1 MTRHALA
8 LAGLTA
14 TALNLLGA
22 LYLAYDLLG
31 GRHGPLRAL
40 TRAVTY
46 SALFF
51 AGYAIVVPVRFAI
64 FAAIGAGATL
74 GVEFTRAARHAA
86 PSRRIDLLASAIRG
100 ACYGIGSA
108 LIFGWVFGLTFGT
121 LTTGGQMVQYRM
133 GFTPLIGLDAR
144 HQLRKHLIG
153 AVNRTVGF
161 ALAALVSGLIAGQQ
175 DRAALL
181 FGVAMGGAIG
191 VVSVAMGIVC
201 PIVERWADQ
210 LPQRRLGIF
219 GALLIC
225 CGFVLDSLENVLTLL
240 DIPVK

>member
-1 MTRHALA
+1 MTHHALA
-8 LAGLTA
+8 VAGLTA

-51 AGYAIVVPVRFAI
+51 FAYATVLPARFAI
-64 FAAIGAGATL
+64 FASIGAGATL
-74 GVEFTRAARHAA
+74 GVEFTRAARHAR
-86 PSRRIDLLASAIRG
+86 PSRRHDVLASAIRG
-100 ACYGIGSA
+100 LCYAIGSG
-108 LIFGWVFGLTFGT
+108 LIFGRAFGAAFGAM
-121 LTTGGQMVQYRM
+121 TTAGQIVQYRM

-161 ALAALVSGLIAGQQ
+161 AIAAFASGLIAGQQ

-181 FGVAMGGAIG
+181 FGVAMGAAIG
-191 VVSVAMGIVC
+191 VVSVSMGIIC
-201 PIVERWADQ
+201 PFVERWADQ

-240 DIPVK
+240 DIPIR